1 MWNWIQACGFLA
13 LALLTAP
20 FRAIWNATLRG
31 FAD

>member
-1 MWNWIQACGFLA
+1 MWNWIETCCYLTYR
-13 LALLTAP
+13 LLTAP